1 MDNARRNFLISASVS
16 AGAAAAFSPLSAAI
30 ANTDMPLPYP
40 RIADTAAASPDLV
53 NFLYAYFA
61 AKTRANV
68 DRTMSFFSH
77 QLVTYTDATLGWDA
91 PGWAILKA
99 FFAQYMPNWP
109 VTAKSYPTRILGD
122 MNSAVVV
129 FTDTKELFGGE
140 IHGVGAL
147 DFEDGKVVRWVDYW
161 DSRGWPNTFNL
172 KKQTLQSWHQNALRE
187 RASPQLREITARLTA
202 ALSAG
207 DAKSAASLFSYDA
220 VYEDV
225 PCRTQIISRTMI
237 ENYFERALTR
247 LPNGFG
253 SGLRHTLGSDAGGG
267 FEWIG
272 ASNSGIPG
280 GVTVLTLDSSGSI
293 TRATTMYDGGRFSQ
307 ASLQAMSALAIEP

>member
-1 MDNARRNFLISASVS
+1 MDNTRRNLLISAGVG
-16 AGAAAAFSPLSAAI
+16 AGAALINQFGATT
-30 ANTDMPLPYP
+30 ANADTPLPYP
-40 RIADTAAASPDLV
+40 RIADTSAASPDLM

-61 AKTRANV
+61 AKTQANV
-68 DRTMSFFSH
+68 DQTMSFFSPR
-77 QLVTYTDATLGWDA
+77 LVTYTDATLGWDA

-99 FFAQYMPNWP
+99 FFTQYMANWP
-109 VTAKSYPTRILGD
+109 STAKSYPTRILGD
-122 MNSAVVV
+122 MRSAVVV

-172 KKQTLQSWHQNALRE
+172 QKQTLQDWHQNALRE
-187 RASPQLREITARLTA
+187 RASPQIREVTARLTA

-207 DAKSAASLFSYDA
+207 DAKTAASLFSYDA

-225 PCRTQIISRTMI
+225 PSRVQIISRTII
-237 ENYFERALTR
+237 ESYFGRALTR

-253 SGLRHTLGSDAGGG
+253 SGLRHTLGSNAGGG

-272 ASNSGIPG
+272 AINSGIPG
-280 GVTVLTLDSSGSI
+280 GITVLTLDSFGAI
-293 TRATTMYDGGRFSQ
+293 TRATTMYDGGRFSE
-307 ASLQAMSALAIEP
+307 ASLQAMAALAIEP

>member
-1 MDNARRNFLISASVS
+1 MSNTRRKLLISAGVS
-16 AGAAAAFSPLSAAI
+16 AGAALLNPISATI
-30 ANTDMPLPYP
+30 ANADTPLPYP
-40 RIADTAAASPDLV
+40 RVADTSAASPDLV
-53 NFLYAYFA
+53 NFLYAFFA

-68 DRTMSFFSH
+68 DETMSFFSSR
-77 QLVTYTDATLGWDA
+77 LVTYTDATLGLDA

-109 VTAKSYPTRILGD
+109 ATAKSYPTRILGD
-122 MNSAVVV
+122 MRSAVVV

-147 DFEDGKVVRWVDYW
+147 DLEDGKVVRWVDYW

-172 KKQTLQSWHQNALRE
+172 QKQTLQNWHQNALQE
-187 RASPQLREITARLTA
+187 RASAQIREVTARLTA

-207 DAKSAASLFSYDA
+207 DAKTAASLFSYDA
-220 VYEDV
+220 VYEDG
-225 PCRTQIISRTMI
+225 PCRTQIVSRTMI
-237 ENYFERALTR
+237 ESYFERALTR

-253 SGLRHTLGSDAGGG
+253 SGLRHTLGFHAGGG

-272 ASNSGIPG
+272 ASNSGIPWG
-280 GVTVLTLDSSGSI
+280 ITVLTLDSSGAI
-293 TRATTMYDGGRFSQ
+293 TRATTMYDGGRLSQ

>member
-1 MDNARRNFLISASVS
+1 MDNARRNLLISAGVS
-16 AGAAAAFSPLSAAI
+16 AGAALLNPFSATIASAD
-30 ANTDMPLPYP
+30 TPLPYP
-40 RIADTAAASPDLV
+40 RIADTSAASPDLV

-68 DRTMSFFSH
+68 DQTMSFFSPR
-77 QLVTYTDATLGWDA
+77 LVTYTDATLGWDA

-109 VTAKSYPTRILGD
+109 STAKSYPTRILGD
-122 MNSAVVV
+122 MRSAVVV

-172 KKQTLQSWHQNALRE
+172 QKQTLQNWHQSALQE
-187 RASPQLREITARLTA
+187 RASPQVREVTARLTA
-202 ALSAG
+202 ALSAA
-207 DAKSAASLFSYDA
+207 DARAAASLFSYDA

-225 PCRTQIISRTMI
+225 PSRVQIIGRTMI
-237 ENYFERALTR
+237 ESYFGRALTQ

-253 SGLRHTLGSDAGGG
+253 SGLRHIFGSHAGGG
-267 FEWIG
+267 FEWIA

-280 GVTVLTLDSSGSI
+280 GVTVLTLDSSGAI

>member
-1 MDNARRNFLISASVS
+1 MDNTRRKLLISASVS
-16 AGAAAAFSPLSAAI
+16 AGAALLDPFSATT
-30 ANTDMPLPYP
+30 ANADAPLPYP
-40 RIADTAAASPDLV
+40 RIADASAASSDLED
-53 NFLYAYFA
+53 FLYTYFA

-68 DRTMSFFSH
+68 DQTMSFFSP

-91 PGWAILKA
+91 PAWAILKA

-109 VTAKSYPTRILGD
+109 ATAKSYPTRILGD
-122 MNSAVVV
+122 MRSAIVV

-147 DFEDGKVVRWVDYW
+147 DFEEGKVVRWVDYW

-172 KKQTLQSWHQNALRE
+172 QKQTLQNWHQNALQE
-187 RASPQLREITARLTA
+187 RASPQIREVTARLTT

-207 DAKSAASLFSYDA
+207 DARTAASLFSYDA

-237 ENYFERALTR
+237 ESFFERALTR

-253 SGLRHTLGSDAGGG
+253 SGLRHTLGSHVGGG

-280 GVTVLTLDSSGSI
+280 GVTVLTLDSSGAI
-293 TRATTMYDGGRFSQ
+293 TRATTMYDGGRFSP
-307 ASLQAMSALAIEP
+307 ASLQAMPALAIEP